1 MMRSMYSGVAGLKTH
16 QTRMDVIG
24 NNIANVNT
32 VGFKGSSVN
41 FADTFYQT
49 VSSATGS
56 NAELGTAGT
65 NAKQIGLGST
75 VASITTNITEQ
86 GGTQSTNRSLD
97 IAINGES
104 FLIVRSGTDTL
115 FTKSGALNIDEVG
128 NLYCT
133 TNGATVQGWLA
144 DDKGEIIKDT
154 VKDLSIMSGSN
165 LYYEPEATQ
174 AITLGGNIDP
184 NDTKLNPTYGAG
196 GAPISGGQ
204 VMTFSFYDN
213 IGEQYSVKL
222 YVSKAQTQTAGTVKY
237 DVRVGDVYNASGE
250 SIFVLKTVDAATG
263 AITYSASDAKVQFAG
278 GEVSAANVDAQTG
291 ELTLEATQLG
301 SLIFSSSTGDYV
313 NTQNGTT
320 DRPNAVYQG
329 KALNFS
335 VIGPVPIHQGENI
348 VNGTNAGGD
357 STFLQHDDTND
368 TGGVNI
374 YFDDLTQYSQGGT
387 SKLSSNKG
395 DPDGYYAGNK
405 AGNMKGISIS
415 SDGKVYGNYD
425 NGMKKCL
432 AQIAVATFSNPS
444 GLEAMGDSLFAAS
457 LNSGPFDGIGEEVSL
472 SGSFTVGALEMSN
485 VDLSTEFTNMITT
498 QRGFQANSRI
508 ITTSDTM
515 LEELVNLKR

>member
-1 MMRSMYSGVAGLKTH
+1 MRSMYSGVAGLKTH

-56 NAELGTAGT
+56 NAELATAGT

-154 VKDLSIMSGSN
+154 VKDLAIMSGSN

-184 NDTKLNPTYGAG
+184 NDTKLNPTFGTG

-222 YVSKAQTQTAGTVKY
+222 YVSKKQTQTAGTVQY

-250 SIFVLKTVDAATG
+250 SIFVQKSVNAQTG
-263 AITYSASDAKVQFAG
+263 AITYSASNAQVQFAG
-278 GEVSAANVDAQTG
+278 GTVSAANVNAQTG
-291 ELTLEATQLG
+291 EVTLNATSLG
-301 SLIFSSSTGDYV
+301 NLVFSSSTGDFVDV
-313 NTQNGTT
+313 NNAGTQ
-320 DRPNAVYQG
+320 RPNAVYQK

-335 VIGPVPIHQGENI
+335 IIGPVPVHQGTDI
-348 VNGTNAGGD
+348 VNGTNAGTD
-357 STFLQHDDTND
+357 STFLQQDAND
-368 TGGVNI
+368 AGGINI

-405 AGNMKGISIS
+405 AGNMKGVSIS

-457 LNSGPFDGIGEEVSL
+457 LNSGPFDGVGEEVTL

-485 VDLSTEFTNMITT
+485 VDLATEFTNMITT